1 MCTDASRWTKAGSLV
16 TLYYGAKH
24 ARPLIALTIPRNFLL
39 LLYGRGKIQE
49 SSGNSLTVI
58 RHFLKF
64 YAAARSARLRN
75 SPSMSQLPLTMVAH
89 PIFGVRMQRPVHVM
103 LHRVNYSQ
111 CFNVLT
117 CSMGTWKYQ
126 YYQYCTTNN

>member
-1 MCTDASRWTKAGSLV
+1 MCTDASRWTKAGSFV

-58 RHFLKF
+58 RHFLKILCGCEICK
-64 YAAARSARLRN
+64 A
-75 SPSMSQLPLTMVAH
+75 PQL
-89 PIFGVRMQRPVHVM
+89 PVHVP
-103 LHRVNYSQ
+103 NY
-111 CFNVLT
+111 L
-117 CSMGTWKYQ
+117 
-126 YYQYCTTNN
+126 